1 MKERWDKNPVTFER
15 TQNREIISPENENF
29 YFFLLENINYKWED
43 LDRAAAS
50 FLFMQVCLL
59 DGNIRDGNE
68 VGVSHTTGT
77 QRLGYP
83 HLDPK
88 PKLPPHIRIPFKVTR
103 VFFK

>member
-1 MKERWDKNPVTFER
+1 MRFLFFFL
-15 TQNREIISPENENF
+15 PENV
-29 YFFLLENINYKWED
+29 NYKWKD

-59 DGNIRDGNE
+59 DGNE
-68 VGVSHTTGT
+68 VRVPHRTGT
-77 QRLGYP
+77 RRLGYP

-88 PKLPPHIRIPFKVTR
+88 PKLPPHIRLPFKVTR